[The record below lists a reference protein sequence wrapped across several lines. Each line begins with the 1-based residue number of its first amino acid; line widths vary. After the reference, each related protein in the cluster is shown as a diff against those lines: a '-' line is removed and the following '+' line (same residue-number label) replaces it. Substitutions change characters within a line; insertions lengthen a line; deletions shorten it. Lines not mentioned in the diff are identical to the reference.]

1 MILGIYPEAAYQFS
15 HVWSGLSRHKKGET
29 KITVDHW
36 GHGTF
41 QASVTVTGRNW
52 NYYDWVQGPDLGPAL
67 VNRAERD
74 WTPLVGKCWNGPSF
88 GH

>member
-29 KITVDHW
+29 KIIVDHW
-36 GHGTF
+36 GHGTI

-52 NYYDWVQGPDLGPAL
+52 NYYDWVQGPGL
-67 VNRAERD
+67 VNRSWEGLNLTLREMLEK
-74 WTPLVGKCWNGPSF
+74 TKL
-88 GH
+88 